1 MYVITL
7 TTSPEP
13 LFFGIFLIK
22 LAQNPQDDYNTNTM
36 TDEFNKNT
44 NNDDAIASDLEASL
58 EEIENIEHSSERAEH
73 AEDAEGAHEQE
84 DSEDIVVDE
93 DVELGPA
100 ETIKKLRAKLKTAV
114 EEKQQY
120 LNGWQKDKA
129 EFINARKRD
138 DEAKQEFLKF
148 AKQGVLEDILPV
160 LDSFDMAMG
169 KNGAEGNAQAQ
180 AWESVSKEWRAGVE
194 GIYNQLVA
202 ILSKND
208 VSIFGAVGEAFD
220 PNLHHSI
227 GLVSTEDATQDHKV
241 AEVMQRGY
249 MLGGKVVRPAMVKV
263 WEV

>member
-1 MYVITL
+1 MQIPY
-7 TTSPEP
+7 P
-13 LFFGIFLIK
+13 L
-22 LAQNPQDDYNTNTM
+22 AHNPQDDYNTNTM

-44 NNDDAIASDLEASL
+44 NTNDNMASDLEASL
-58 EEIENIEHSSERAEH
+58 EEIENVKASESVENA
-73 AEDAEGAHEQE
+73 
-84 DSEDIVVDE
+84 DSDIDVTENSNGNDTDDIVVDE
-93 DVELGPA
+93 DAELGPA
-100 ETIKKLRAKLKTAV
+100 ETIKKLRTKLKIAV

-138 DEAKQEFLKF
+138 EEAKQEFLKF

-169 KNGAEGNAQAQ
+169 KNGSEGNAQAE

-194 GIYNQLVA
+194 GIYNQLIG

-208 VSIFGAVGEAFD
+208 VTVFGAKGDSFD

-227 GLVSTEDATQDHKV
+227 GLVSTEDSTQDHKV

-263 WEV
+263 WEA